1 MARFLTNEK
10 WKKFSPYKGAE
21 NQYAVSNHG
30 RLMSFTDKIENG
42 RILKGSFVNG
52 FKTLSFKLLVRGKK
66 KHFRIFV
73 HRLVAEQFIPTK
85 NKNKEYVIH
94 LDHDLGNNK
103 LKNLKWATY
112 EEMVEHK
119 KKNPAII
126 ESQKRLVE
134 FNRERPGAKL
144 TRAKVV
150 LIKEQINNPKRKSTL
165 KEIAEKFDISEM
177 QLYRI
182 KSGENWSHVKV
193 KKKK

>member
-1 MARFLTNEK
+1 MARFYTNEK

-21 NQYAVSNHG
+21 NNYAVSNFG
-30 RLMSFTDKIENG
+30 RLISFTDKIENG
-42 RILKGSFVNG
+42 RILKGSSVNG
-52 FKTLSFKLLVRGKK
+52 FNTLSFKLNVKGKK

-85 NKNKEYVIH
+85 NKNKEYVLH
-94 LDHDLGNNK
+94 LDHDLANNK

-119 KKNPAII
+119 KSNPAII
-126 ESQKRLVE
+126 ESQKRLVQ
-134 FNRERPGAKL
+134 FNKERPGAKL
-144 TRAKVV
+144 TRTKVMQ
-150 LIKEQINNPKRKSTL
+150 IKEQINNPRRKSTL
-165 KEIAEKFDISEM
+165 KEIAAKFDISEM

-193 KKKK
+193 KKQK